1 MLKMSYVMKLEFCSM
16 QTSFSFKSLLWPQ
29 EKTHFWPQP
38 NSFTNT
44 NKFGDELIRFRMLNG
59 EAHSDFT

>member
-1 MLKMSYVMKLEFCSM
+1 M